1 MNRLWLRK
9 SQVREEKI
17 EELSKELNL
26 NSFLTAI
33 LIQRGISTFD
43 DAKSFFRPSLDQ
55 LHDPF
60 LLKGMD
66 VAVNRIKAA
75 IDKAEKILVF
85 GDYDVDGTTAVALV
99 FGFFKTFYQNIDY
112 YVPDR
117 YSEGYGVSVEGI
129 QFAEKNNFK
138 LVITL
143 DLGIKATAM
152 VSLANEKGIDFI
164 ICDHHLPG
172 TSVPSAVSV
181 LDPKQQDCSYPY
193 DELSGCGLGFKLIQA
208 YSQRHFPTADI
219 YQYLDLV
226 CVSIASDIVPITGEN
241 RILSFHGLKKLN
253 ENPCPGLKALKEVS
267 GIRNEL
273 DIAGIVFTLGPRI
286 NSAGRVAHAN
296 AAVSLLTAS
305 TEPEALELAN
315 KLNLK
320 NDLRRSFDSATT
332 EEALALME
340 SDSNQKSKK
349 ATVIFKETWHK
360 GVIGIVAARCIE
372 KYYRPTVI
380 LTESDGKITGS
391 ARSIEGFDLYA
402 ALLKCS
408 DLFEKFGGHKY
419 AAGLTMDKS
428 KLREFEARFE
438 EIAAQ
443 AISDEMLIP
452 KILIDQQLDF
462 DSITPKFINVLKQ
475 MAPFGPQN
483 LAPVFESR
491 NVVILNSLS
500 SLKDRHVR
508 FVAGQQN
515 NTSFFN
521 SIGFDLIHYHD
532 RLKSAAPF
540 RIVYSIEENVYNGN
554 ITIQLRIKDIKF
566 DLSI

>member
-1 MNRLWLRK
+1 MNRLWIRK

-66 VAVNRIKAA
+66 VAINRIKAA

-181 LDPKQQDCSYPY
+181 LDPKQQDCCYPY

-208 YSQRHFPTADI
+208 YSQRHFPAADI

-241 RILSFHGLKKLN
+241 RILAFHGLKKLN

-305 TEPEALELAN
+305 TESEALELAN

-332 EEALALME
+332 EEALAQIE
-340 SDSNQKSKK
+340 CDSNQKSKK
-349 ATVIFKETWHK
+349 TTVLFKETWHK

-462 DSITPKFINVLKQ
+462 DAITPKFINVLKQ

-521 SIGFDLIHYHD
+521 SIGFDLIHHHD
-532 RLKSAAPF
+532 QLKSAAPF

-554 ITIQLRIKDIKF
+554 ITIQLKIKDIKF